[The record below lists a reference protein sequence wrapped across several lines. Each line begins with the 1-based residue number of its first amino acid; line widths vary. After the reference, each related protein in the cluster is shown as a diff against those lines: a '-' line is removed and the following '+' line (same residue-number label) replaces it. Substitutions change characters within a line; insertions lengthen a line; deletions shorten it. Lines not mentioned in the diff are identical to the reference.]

1 METRWWISVEL
12 LEQRPGA
19 SATRKL
25 GSSPA
30 PPRPADIQEPAMTHD
45 AVNRRASNG
54 PGQTVLRAVVTLVLA
69 ALAILVLFPA
79 VIAAQV
85 AAAL

>member
-1 METRWWISVEL
+1 
-12 LEQRPGA
+12 
-19 SATRKL
+19 
-25 GSSPA
+25 
-30 PPRPADIQEPAMTHD
+30 MTHD

-54 PGQTVLRAVVTLVLA
+54 PGLTVLRAGVTLVLA
-69 ALAILVLFPA
+69 VLAILVLFPA